1 MGLILGMQCVHDD
14 SLARDPA
21 RQARV
26 ADLVVDPRWMHRFK
40 LVMLGFMP
48 GVPHGL
54 RFPGAIPAARM
65 RDIALEVLADGSV
78 ASAMFSISRKES
90 SDHATFNVE
99 TGRQSLR
106 TMSIRSNARV
116 RVPETVDLDTAGAAW
131 VELQHALV
139 ETLGVKHGVI
149 VTATNEYVMNAET
162 WLSLTSLNGR
172 VMHPNP
178 EEISSYAA
186 RSHMLGNEYVRR
198 PRWGTYLKPAHVAA
212 VGGRDKIVEVVQPPV
227 VREVGD
233 LLYIQLTERVSE
245 ATSDAAKAR
254 FRAFAELLAPITVP
268 FREAHVG

>member
-1 MGLILGMQCVHDD
+1 MGLILGMQCVQDD

-26 ADLVVDPRWMHRFK
+26 ADLVVDPRWIHRFK
-40 LVMLGFMP
+40 LVMQGFLP
-48 GVPHGL
+48 GVAHGP
-54 RFPGAIPAARM
+54 RFPGTIPAARM
-65 RDIALEVLADGSV
+65 RDTALEVLADATV

-90 SDHATFNVE
+90 LNDATLNVD
-99 TGRQSLR
+99 TGRQSSASL
-106 TMSIRSNARV
+106 SVRSNARV
-116 RVPETVDLDTAGAAW
+116 RIPETVDLDAAGAAW

-139 ETLGVKHGVI
+139 EALGVKHGVI

-178 EEISSYAA
+178 KEISSYAA
-186 RSHMLGNEYVRR
+186 SSHLLGNEYVRR

-212 VGGRDKIVEVVQPPV
+212 VGGRDKIIEVVQPPV
-227 VREVGD
+227 VREVGH

-268 FREAHVG
+268 PSE

>member
-1 MGLILGMQCVHDD
+1 MQCVQDD

-40 LVMLGFMP
+40 LVMPGFMP
-48 GVPHGL
+48 GVPHGP
-54 RFPGAIPAARM
+54 RFQGTIPAARM
-65 RDIALEVLADGSV
+65 RDTALELLADASV
-78 ASAMFSISRKES
+78 ASVMFSISRKES
-90 SDHATFNVE
+90 LDHATFNVD
-99 TGRQSLR
+99 TGRQSSPSV
-106 TMSIRSNARV
+106 SIRANARV
-116 RVPETVDLDTAGAAW
+116 RVPETVDLDTAAAAW
-131 VELQHALV
+131 VELQHELV
-139 ETLGVKHGVI
+139 ATLGVKHGVI

-212 VGGRDKIVEVVQPPV
+212 VGGRDRILEVVRPPV
-227 VREVGD
+227 VRDVGD
-233 LLYIQLTERVSE
+233 LLYIQLTDRVSE

-254 FRAFAELLAPITVP
+254 YRAFADLLAPITMP
-268 FREAHVG
+268 PA